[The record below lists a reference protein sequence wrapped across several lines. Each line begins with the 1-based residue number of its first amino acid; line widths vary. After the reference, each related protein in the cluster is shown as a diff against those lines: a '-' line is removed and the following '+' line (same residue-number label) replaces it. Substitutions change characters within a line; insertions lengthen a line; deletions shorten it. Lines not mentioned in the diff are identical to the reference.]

1 MPTNIKLS
9 KISKVDLRD
18 CWKNEATDF
27 TPWLASEE
35 NIALLAD
42 ALGMNEEE
50 TEATIGMKFNWRRL
64 DGKKESSIEYSQSF
78 SVFDTSKQDEIF
90 AWHKEYTE
98 KFIGFVKPII
108 KKL

>member
-1 MPTNIKLS
+1 MPTSIKLS
-9 KISKVDLRD
+9 KITKVDLRD

-42 ALGMNEEE
+42 ALGMNEEK

-64 DGKKESSIEYSQSF
+64 DGKKESSIE
-78 SVFDTSKQDEIF
+78 
-90 AWHKEYTE
+90 
-98 KFIGFVKPII
+98 
-108 KKL
+108 